1 MAETR
6 QFRGISKRLAVQ
18 YLENLGGERVESGD
32 GVDDG
37 GEGVDAGGEESDGED
52 APVRVEGDGWTATV
66 TAETVDAAGSISL
79 TEVTVDFDGEEET
92 LAPVV
97 EAFARKAMRA
107 GG

>member
-18 YLENLGGERVESGD
+18 YLGNLGGERVDGGVEGAGD
-32 GVDDG
+32 GDAA
-37 GEGVDAGGEESDGED
+37 GEGDADGED
-52 APVRVEGDGWTATV
+52 EAVRVEADGWSATV
-66 TAETVDAAGSISL
+66 SAETVDAAGSIEL
-79 TEVTVDFDGEEET
+79 TEVTVQFEGEDET
-92 LAPVV
+92 LEPVV